1 VYWAGEFHMLQMF
14 QYTLSSL
21 VYDTFGWFDWL
32 TSSSGLISLTMILLK
47 TSRSKCSNVVVV
59 HHRHIRGVMHPVWT
73 DYRCFKDDNEVYYY
87 GLLSLILNNDWLSIF
102 HIYATYCCLAGLVLM
117 PPQK

>member
-1 VYWAGEFHMLQMF
+1 MLQMF
-14 QYTLSSL
+14 QYTLSSF

-59 HHRHIRGVMHPVWT
+59 HHRRHIRGVMHPVWT
-73 DYRCFKDDNEVYYY
+73 DYRCFKADNEV
-87 GLLSLILNNDWLSIF
+87 LLWSIILN
-102 HIYATYCCLAGLVLM
+102 
-117 PPQK
+117 P